1 MNRLADNPRSD
12 PTLWP
17 RARPLRLEGV
27 VVRRGSKT
35 ILDGLD
41 LTFEAGRRYVILGA
55 SGSGKSTLLRLL
67 NRLEDPAEGRVM
79 IGETALSSLPIRP
92 VRRAIGLVFQNPRPL
107 PGTARENL
115 IYSFEIRDAKPP
127 DSEVLANAL
136 EELGLDAD
144 RLDRDAESLS
154 GGEKQR
160 LAIAMSLLA
169 EPEILALD
177 EPTAAL
183 DPRSARKVAEA
194 LELRRKRDG
203 LRSIV
208 VTHHREHALWLGETA
223 VVLDRGKVSDL
234 GPTLEVLDRADA
246 AIWAEME
253 DVSS

>member
-1 MNRLADNPRSD
+1 MNRLAVQPRFE
-12 PTLWP
+12 PAAWRRGL
-17 RARPLRLEGV
+17 PLRLEGA
-27 VVRRGSKT
+27 VVRRGAKT
-35 ILDGLD
+35 ILDRLD
-41 LTFEAGRRYVILGA
+41 LTFEPGRRYVILGA

-67 NRLEDPAEGRVM
+67 NRLEDPGEGRLL
-79 IGETALSSLPIRP
+79 IGETPLRDLPIRS

-107 PGTARENL
+107 PGTVRENL
-115 IYSFEIRDAKPP
+115 AYSFLIRDAEPP
-127 DSEVLANAL
+127 DSLVLAGAL

-183 DPRSARKVAEA
+183 DPRSARKAAEA

-208 VTHHREHALWLGETA
+208 VTHHREHALWMGETA
-223 VVLDRGKVSDL
+223 VVLDRGRLSDQ
-234 GPTLEVLDRADA
+234 GPTLDVLDRADA
-246 AIWAEME
+246 AIWAEFE
-253 DVSS
+253 EAAP